1 MQHLAALRD
10 CKLPKGSNGTCGE
23 SRKVSVPEEV
33 HRGVSVPLFITKAC
47 LTLFDAMDYSTPGSL
62 SFCIGQICS
71 SSCPLSW

>member
-33 HRGVSVPLFITKAC
+33 HRGVSVPLSFITKAC
-47 LTLFDAMDYSTPGSL
+47 PTLFDPTDYSTPGFLVVYL
-62 SFCIGQICS
+62 SEFAKIHVH
-71 SSCPLSW
+71 